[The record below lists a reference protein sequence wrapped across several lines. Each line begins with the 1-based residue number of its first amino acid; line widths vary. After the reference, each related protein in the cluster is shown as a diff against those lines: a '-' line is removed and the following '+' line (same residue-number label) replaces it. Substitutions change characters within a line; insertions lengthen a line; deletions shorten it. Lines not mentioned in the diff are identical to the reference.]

1 MVQPGSGFWDLA
13 GNVVQVSR
21 NGKIGSKMPGWDVD
35 LRRTRPPPIP
45 VPDGVVMPARFRW
58 AVPVIAVVALGVA
71 PALTTSAA
79 HAASKDDTPVKL
91 TPKGEHEDGSD
102 EASFDKL
109 RDAYYWS
116 RLLAGDDQLTIG
128 QAAQLRQQASTNASG
143 IQSETVKGKPRGG
156 TWQQVGPNPI
166 VQVARTSNT
175 YAAMSGRVGALAIRG
190 DGTLILGAAQGG
202 VWTYDPSGGGTW
214 TSRTK
219 DADTQSVGALAVAPS
234 NDSIVYMGSGEGALS
249 GDSYYGDGVY
259 RSKDGGVT
267 WKHVS
272 TLFTGQATS
281 ALAVDPT
288 NPDHVYAATL
298 RGRGGNHRTS
308 APSEQPYGVWES
320 KDGGQNWNLLKGTR
334 DELHGATDLVI
345 DPQQPNRLWAS
356 FWGDAIYTS
365 NDSGRTWTSALG
377 NLPKGNFLEGGTRF
391 SLGIA
396 HPAGAANPT
405 LYTGF
410 DYFDSSDVYH
420 QATVYKSVDGGTTW
434 TTSTGSPTT
443 GPDSI
448 VGYCGTQCFYD
459 NVVKPDPN
467 NPNTVYVLGSYG
479 YGNSPAVRRRLPI
492 HRRRRALA
500 EPRVRPAPRLP
511 RHRLPAHRHQAR
523 RDRQRRRRLAVN
535 QPRRPPD
542 RRPTVHRRLAGPER
556 AGQPDD
562 RGPDPRHRPA
572 DRPVHV
578 SRNGSATSPASTGAE
593 PRTTAHYASRWPTTA
608 GSTRPA
614 VTAAR

>member
-1 MVQPGSGFWDLA
+1 MRAPY
-13 GNVVQVSR
+13 
-21 NGKIGSKMPGWDVD
+21 PE
-35 LRRTRPPPIP
+35 TR
-45 VPDGVVMPARFRW
+45 
-58 AVPVIAVVALGVA
+58 
-71 PALTTSAA
+71 
-79 HAASKDDTPVKL
+79 
-91 TPKGEHEDGSD
+91 
-102 EASFDKL
+102 
-109 RDAYYWS
+109 
-116 RLLAGDDQLTIG
+116 
-128 QAAQLRQQASTNASG
+128 
-143 IQSETVKGKPRGG
+143 
-156 TWQQVGPNPI
+156 
-166 VQVARTSNT
+166 
-175 YAAMSGRVGALAIRG
+175 
-190 DGTLILGAAQGG
+190 
-202 VWTYDPSGGGTW
+202 
-214 TSRTK
+214 
-219 DADTQSVGALAVAPS
+219 
-234 NDSIVYMGSGEGALS
+234 
-249 GDSYYGDGVY
+249 YYGDGVY

-272 TLFTGQATS
+272 SLFTGQATS

-467 NPNTVYVLGSYG
+467 DPNTVYVLGSYG
-479 YGNSPAVRRRLPI
+479 YGNSPQSGGVYRSTDGGAHWLSLGYDLHPDFHAIAFQPTDTKHVAIGNDGGVWQSTNRGGRLTGGPLSTVDWQNLNGQVDPTTAALIHSTGLAITQFTSAATVPHHPRPVLGRHPGQRHAAQVARRNDRWFDQASGDGGQVIVDQTTPNTINPAVPAFVFGTYFGDLAVPVRPRPRQHVLRQRG
-492 HRRRRALA
+492 HRRRHQPEGPRRVLRPVGP
-500 EPRVRPAPRLP
+500 EPRQRQPDVP
-511 RHRLPAHRHQAR
+511 RHVPAVPH
-523 RDRQRRRRLAVN
+523 RQRRGALRR
-535 QPRRPPD
+535 RRHLE
-542 RRPTVHRRLAGPER
+542 RR
-556 AGQPDD
+556 
-562 RGPDPRHRPA
+562 
-572 DRPVHV
+572 
-578 SRNGSATSPASTGAE
+578 SAAT
-593 PRTTAHYASRWPTTA
+593 
-608 GSTRPA
+608 
-614 VTAAR
+614 